1 MLAFD
6 AIWLILECQMAGD
19 QMSEV
24 VTKTPRNGYTA
35 MGLLGI
41 RSKSNLDLAAK
52 VEAGLS
58 FSSME
63 RFSKNVKLPLDDVR
77 KAIRLTPRTMAR
89 RRSVNRLSPEES
101 DRLVSVS
108 RLFALTLELFDGRV
122 ANANRWFTSPNRA
135 LGRRSP
141 LEVASTEV
149 GSREV
154 ENLIGRIMHG
164 VFS

>member
-1 MLAFD
+1 MSDL
-6 AIWLILECQMAGD
+6 LEK
-19 QMSEV
+19 SPN
-24 VTKTPRNGYTA
+24 KSYTA
-35 MGLLGI
+35 TGLLGI
-41 RSKSNLDLAAK
+41 RAKNSLDLAAM

-58 FSSME
+58 FNSLE
-63 RFSKNVKLPLDDVR
+63 RFSKNVRLPLDDVR

-108 RLFALTLELFDGRV
+108 RLFALTLELFGGRI
-122 ANANRWFTSPNRA
+122 ANATRWFTSPNRA

-141 LEVASTEV
+141 LQVASTEV